1 MSDQVTLELSK
12 EQREVLLQG
21 LRYVRS
27 SIMLNVEE
35 PTPEYVSERSSRLR
49 EVTDLTS
56 LLSGRTVG
64 EKAAVSG

>member
-1 MSDQVTLELSK
+1 MSEQVSLELSK

-35 PTPEYVSERSSRLR
+35 PTPEYVRERSSRLR
-49 EVTDLTS
+49 EVTDLAS
-56 LLSGRTVG
+56 LLSGRVIG
-64 EKAAVSG
+64 EKATVSG